1 MPNLMEIFLATFNV
15 ILRKVLDVLWTRCM
29 IRLQF
34 RPPFDSHST
43 AIRPRYDHSTTF
55 VTTVGL
61 PVVGC
66 CTAT

>member
-1 MPNLMEIFLATFNV
+1 MRAVNKRQAVVTLG
-15 ILRKVLDVLWTRCM
+15 
-29 IRLQF
+29 
-34 RPPFDSHST
+34 FDSHST
-43 AIRPRYDHSTTF
+43 AIIKSRYDHSTTY